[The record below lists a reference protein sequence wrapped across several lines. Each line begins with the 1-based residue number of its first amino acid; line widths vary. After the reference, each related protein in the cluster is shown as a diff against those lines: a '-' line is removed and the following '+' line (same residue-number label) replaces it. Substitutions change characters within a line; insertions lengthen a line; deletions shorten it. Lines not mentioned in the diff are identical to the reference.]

1 VRRQAAGPAGIITAV
16 YNVGEGSRV
25 PIDGRL
31 ASVPE
36 QPNRA
41 DRALKLQ
48 VSMSVRMCRRCLAA
62 LLIAA
67 AGALMASCAAKKTIV
82 PTGMLEADKYLFTRG
97 TELAG
102 KKKWLQSRE
111 YFRQIVDNYPQSSFR
126 PDAKLGL
133 GDTYLGEGT
142 SESLV
147 LAQNEFKEFLTFFP
161 TNPRA
166 DYAQFKMGFTHFR
179 QMPTADRDQTET
191 RQAVVEFALFIQ
203 RYPNSTLL
211 PEAKE
216 KLRESRNRLSES
228 DYKVGFFYWRSKWYP
243 GAVDRFRSLLA
254 NDPGYARR
262 DAVYFHLAD
271 CFVKIGSPAQA
282 LPYFD
287 KLVAEFEKSEYLA
300 ASQKA
305 AAGIKAQMASEIKK

>member
-1 VRRQAAGPAGIITAV
+1 
-16 YNVGEGSRV
+16 
-25 PIDGRL
+25 
-31 ASVPE
+31 
-36 QPNRA
+36 
-41 DRALKLQ
+41 
-48 VSMSVRMCRRCLAA
+48 
-62 LLIAA
+62 
-67 AGALMASCAAKKTIV
+67 
-82 PTGMLEADKYLFTRG
+82 
-97 TELAG
+97 
-102 KKKWLQSRE
+102 
-111 YFRQIVDNYPQSSFR
+111 
-126 PDAKLGL
+126 
-133 GDTYLGEGT
+133 
-142 SESLV
+142 
-147 LAQNEFKEFLTFFP
+147 
-161 TNPRA
+161 
-166 DYAQFKMGFTHFR
+166 MGFTHFR

-243 GAVDRFRSLLA
+243 GAVDRFRSLLV